1 MQVNKYIYTCMKLE
15 KLIIILPI
23 ILASLLANEVNAQV
37 KQNRLR
43 NTLTGADSCLDIIED
58 GKNNRLTMT
67 KCANIAGQRWSM
79 TATEKNPQAYRLQ
92 TPFTGTDKCLNI
104 INDGENNKV
113 TMAKCSNLPR
123 QLWTVTPSK
132 TIPGNSGYYS
142 VTNALTGASNCLNVL
157 NDGRNNQ
164 LTMAKCDNISG
175 QSWRIT
181 STR

>member
-1 MQVNKYIYTCMKLE
+1 MKSK
-15 KLIIILPI
+15 KLIVVLPI
-23 ILASLLANEVNAQV
+23 ILISLLTNEVSAQV

-58 GKNNRLTMT
+58 GKNNRLTMA
-67 KCANIAGQRWSM
+67 KCGNIAGQRWSM
-79 TATEKNPQAYRLQ
+79 TGSAKNPQTYRLQ
-92 TPFTGTDKCLNI
+92 TPLTGTDTCLNL
-104 INDGENNKV
+104 INDGENNKL
-113 TMAKCSNLPR
+113 TMAKCSNLPG
-123 QLWTVTPSK
+123 QLWNVTPSK
-132 TIPGNSGYYS
+132 TIPGNSGYYF
-142 VTNALTGASNCLNVL
+142 VTNALTGAGNCLNVL

>member
-1 MQVNKYIYTCMKLE
+1 MQVDKYNYTCMKL
-15 KLIIILPI
+15 KNLIVVLPI
-23 ILASLLANEVNAQV
+23 ILASILVSEVNAQV

-79 TATEKNPQAYRLQ
+79 TATEKDPQAYRLQ

-113 TMAKCSNLPR
+113 TMAKCSNLPG

-132 TIPGNSGYYS
+132 TISGNSGYYF

-175 QSWRIT
+175 QSWKIT

>member
-1 MQVNKYIYTCMKLE
+1 MQSKN
-15 KLIIILPI
+15 LIIALPI
-23 ILASLLANEVNAQV
+23 FLVSLLAQEVNAQV

-43 NTLTGADSCLDIIED
+43 NTLTGADTCLDIIED

-67 KCANIAGQRWSM
+67 KCANVAGQRWTM
-79 TATEKNPQAYRLQ
+79 TASEKNPQAYQLK
-92 TPFTGTDKCLNI
+92 TPFTGIDKCLNI

-113 TMAKCSNLPR
+113 TMAKCSNLSG
-123 QLWTVTPSK
+123 QLWIVTPSK
-132 TIPGNSGYYS
+132 TLPGNSGYYF

>member
-1 MQVNKYIYTCMKLE
+1 MKLN
-15 KLIIILPI
+15 KFIVILPI

-58 GKNNRLTMT
+58 GKNNRLMMT
-67 KCANIAGQRWSM
+67 KCANVAGQRWSM
-79 TATEKNPQAYRLQ
+79 TASEKNPQAYQLQ
-92 TPFTGTDKCLNI
+92 TPHTGIDKCLSI

-113 TMAKCSNLPR
+113 TMAKCSNLPG
-123 QLWTVTPSK
+123 QLWSVIPSK
-132 TIPGNSGYYS
+132 TIPGSSGYFF
-142 VTNALTGASNCLNVL
+142 VKNALTGASNCLNVL

>member
-1 MQVNKYIYTCMKLE
+1 MKL
-15 KLIIILPI
+15 KRFIVVLPI
-23 ILASLLANEVNAQV
+23 ILVSLLVDEVNAQV

-67 KCANIAGQRWSM
+67 KCANVAGQRWSI
-79 TATEKNPQAYRLQ
+79 TASEKNPQAYQLQ
-92 TPFTGTDKCLNI
+92 TPFTGMDKCLNI

-113 TMAKCSNLPR
+113 TMAKCDNIPG
-123 QLWTVTPSK
+123 QLWSIMPSK
-132 TIPGNSGYYS
+132 TIPSPSGYYFL
-142 VTNALTGASNCLNVL
+142 TNNLTGASNCLNVL
-157 NDGRNNQ
+157 NDGRNNR

-181 STR
+181 QTP

>member
-1 MQVNKYIYTCMKLE
+1 MESK
-15 KLIIILPI
+15 KLIVILPI
-23 ILASLLANEVNAQV
+23 ILVSLLANEVNAQV

-43 NTLTGADSCLDIIED
+43 NTLTGADTCLDIIED

-67 KCANIAGQRWSM
+67 KCANVAGQRWTM
-79 TATEKNPQAYRLQ
+79 TATEKNPQAYQLQ
-92 TPFTGTDKCLNI
+92 TTFTGMDKCLNI

-113 TMAKCSNLPR
+113 TMAKCDSLPG
-123 QLWTVTPSK
+123 QLWSVTPSK
-132 TIPGNSGYYS
+132 TIPGNSGYYF
-142 VTNALTGASNCLNVL
+142 VTNGLTGASNCLNVL